1 MRAHTITTT
10 KIGLLLSLLTLG
22 ALGLVACGGGDD
34 DEGTPAEAKV
44 PPDTTAEASPP
55 KTTSE
60 AKLSPEQL
68 QELEG
73 GKQAQDL
80 KRAANYWASRFATY
94 VCGNMGES
102 ICARLTCSEASRVAL
117 ESGWLT
123 EARERRTREA
133 IENCTPVSAAFQRS
147 FADAGVE
154 DIKFKGVE
162 ALRPSL
168 GPLYLATVKFSN
180 GVVVAFVGPGEC
192 GAGPPPGSGC
202 AWYLAGPDQ
211 NRRFVQAATSRE

>member
-1 MRAHTITTT
+1 MRAHTITIT
-10 KIGLLLSLLTLG
+10 KLALPLSLLALG
-22 ALGLVACGGGDD
+22 ALGLAACGGGDD
-34 DEGTPAEAKV
+34 G
-44 PPDTTAEASPP
+44 DTTTEATVPP
-55 KTTSE
+55 KTTAE

-68 QELEG
+68 QELER

-80 KRAANYWASRFATY
+80 KRAANYWASRFATH
-94 VCGNMGES
+94 VCTGES
-102 ICARLTCSEASRVAL
+102 LCARLTCSEASRVAL

-133 IENCTPVSAAFQRS
+133 IENCTPVSAEFQRS
-147 FADAGVE
+147 FADARVE
-154 DIKFKGVE
+154 DIEFKGVE
-162 ALRPSL
+162 ALRPSI

-202 AWYLAGPDQ
+202 AWYLAGPEQ